1 MKKTLTTYAIA
12 CIFTS
17 MIMSNLLA
25 STQFRINKK
34 ALNHAFVRVKH
45 YLWLTFM
52 RGPKMLFTAQ
62 INWKCAMIMTM
73 MCLPSLLFCLIL
85 TLPEIIFQFPHQHA
99 YFYFGKVLN
108 EDPTRWIVLFLA
120 GICTIM
126 SLAVPATMSEG
137 RNPIRH

>member
-12 CIFTS
+12 CILTS
-17 MIMSNLLA
+17 VIMSNLLA
-25 STQFRINKK
+25 STQFSRNKK
-34 ALNHAFVRVKH
+34 VRNHGFVRVKH
-45 YLWLTFM
+45 YLRLTFM
-52 RGPKMLFTAQ
+52 SGPKVLFTSQ
-62 INWKCAMIMTM
+62 INWKCAIIMTM
-73 MCLPSLLFCLIL
+73 MCLPSLLFCSIL

-137 RNPIRH
+137 KNPIRY